1 MNNKKTTRKKQ
12 IIAAVDIG
20 GTFTDIVVYDNSN
33 KKTFLR
39 KELTTTID
47 PSIGALAGL
56 RSLIE
61 NEKIR
66 FQDLS
71 KIIHATTLAG
81 NAIIERKGAETGLV
95 ATKGFGEILTI
106 GRESRYDIYDL
117 NPEFPEP
124 LVKGTLRHELT
135 ERTSASGQVL
145 QIPSVQE
152 IKVNIQEL
160 VDKGAESIAV
170 CLLHSYVN
178 SENEREIGKVIEK
191 SFPELSFSLS
201 SDVCPEIR
209 EYERTSTTVANAY
222 IKPLIARYL
231 ENLEINLSNVS
242 LYIMLSNGGIT
253 DPTSAEKNPI
263 RMFESGP
270 AASVLSAKHFGK
282 NAGLENFISFDM
294 GGTTAKTSIIE
305 KGEPHI
311 SFQSEV
317 ARVKRFN
324 KGSGLPIQNPCIDL
338 LEVGAGGGSI
348 AQINKMGL
356 LKVGPESTGANPGP
370 ACYDIGG
377 EEPTVTDADLLL
389 GYINPEFFLGGEML
403 IKKEKSEQ
411 VIETKIAKP
420 LKIETI
426 DAAWGIHELVN
437 ERMASAVK
445 MQISQRGLDHRNFT
459 LFASGGA
466 GPVHAFRLAR
476 KVGLQKII
484 CPPAS
489 SLSSSLGML
498 TVPLK
503 VDSVYTLVTPLDE
516 VDLKQ
521 INKLLEEKEKECFQL
536 LSKSGENNK
545 KIRIQRLADISFEGQ
560 GSSISVQIP
569 DGKLTQNHFDEIE
582 MNFREKYISEHGS
595 AIEKVKLQVF
605 SWRIF
610 AYGEEP
616 KMDFEFM
623 YKKNTSKNMPIKSQR
638 RIYLPETKGF
648 RKVNVYDRYQLKPG
662 QIYKGPALLE
672 EPMTT
677 TVIGPRSRFTMDK
690 KYNVTITL

>member
-270 AASVLSAKHFGK
+270 AANVLSAKHFGK

>member
-1 MNNKKTTRKKQ
+1 MNKKSPTRKRQ
-12 IIAAVDIG
+12 IIASVDIG
-20 GTFTDIVVYDNSN
+20 GTFTDIVVYDLLN

-47 PSIGALAGL
+47 PSIAALAGL
-56 RSLIE
+56 RSLMD

-71 KIIHATTLAG
+71 KIIHGTTLAG
-81 NAIIERKGAETGLV
+81 NAIIERKGAETGLI

-124 LVKGTLRHELT
+124 LVKGALRLELT

-145 QIPSVQE
+145 QSPSVQE
-152 IKVNIQEL
+152 IKVTIQEL
-160 VDKGAESIAV
+160 VDKGVESIAV

-178 SENEREIGKVIEK
+178 PENEKEIGNVIKK
-191 SFPELSFSLS
+191 SFPELSYSLS

-222 IKPLIARYL
+222 IKPIVARYL
-231 ENLEINLSNVS
+231 ENFEFNLSNVS

-253 DPTSAEKNPI
+253 DASSAEKNPI

-305 KGEPHI
+305 KGEPHV
-311 SFQSEV
+311 SFQSEI

-324 KGSGLPIQNPCIDL
+324 KGSGLPIQNTCIDL

-377 EEPTVTDADLLL
+377 EDPTVTDADLLL
-389 GYINPEFFLGGEML
+389 GYINPDYFLGGEMF
-403 IKKEKSEQ
+403 INKEKAEQ
-411 VIETKIAKP
+411 IIEAKIAKP

-445 MQISQRGLDHRNFT
+445 MQMSQRGLDHRNFT

-489 SLSSSLGML
+489 SLSSTLGML

-503 VDSVYTLVTPLDE
+503 VDLVHTMVTPLDKVE
-516 VDLKQ
+516 LKQ
-521 INKLLEEKEKECFQL
+521 INKLFEEKEKECIQL
-536 LSKSGENNK
+536 LSKSGEIPK
-545 KIRIQRLADISFEGQ
+545 KIRIKRLADISFEGQ
-560 GSSISVQIP
+560 GSSIAVQIP
-569 DGKLTQNHFDEIE
+569 DGKLTPNHFKEIE
-582 MNFREKYISEHGS
+582 ANFREQYISEHGS

-610 AYGEEP
+610 GYGEEP
-616 KMDFEFM
+616 KIDFQFSH
-623 YKKNTSKNMPIKSQR
+623 KKNTSKNMPIKNQR

-648 RKVNVYDRYQLKPG
+648 RKVNVYDRYQLKYG

-690 KYNVTITL
+690 KYNVIITL

>member
-1 MNNKKTTRKKQ
+1 MSDKKTTRKKQ
-12 IIAAVDIG
+12 IFASVDIG
-20 GTFTDIVVYDNSN
+20 GTFTDIVIHDRKN
-33 KKTFLR
+33 KKTYLR
-39 KELTTTID
+39 KELTTTND
-47 PSIGALAGL
+47 PSIAALAGL
-56 RSLIE
+56 RSLAE
-61 NEKIR
+61 EQKIR
-66 FQDLS
+66 FPDLS
-71 KIIHATTLAG
+71 KIIHGTTLAG
-81 NAIIERKGAETGLV
+81 NAIIERKGAKTGLV

-117 NPEFPEP
+117 NPEFPDP
-124 LVKGTLRHELT
+124 LVKGSRRQELT

-145 QIPSVQE
+145 QSPSVQE
-152 IKVNIQEL
+152 IKVTIQEL
-160 VDKGAESIAV
+160 IDKGVESVAI
-170 CLLHSYVN
+170 CLLHSYIN
-178 SENEREIGKVIEK
+178 SENENEIGKVIKK
-191 SFPELSFSLS
+191 SFPELSYSLS

-222 IKPLIARYL
+222 IKPIVSKYL
-231 ENLEINLSNVS
+231 KNLELNLGSVS

-253 DPTSAEKNPI
+253 DAKSAEQNPI

-270 AASVLSAKHFGK
+270 AASVLSAKYFGETA
-282 NAGLENFISFDM
+282 NLENFISFDM

-305 KGEPHI
+305 KGNPHI

-356 LKVGPESTGANPGP
+356 LKVGPESTNANPGP
-370 ACYDIGG
+370 ACYETGG

-389 GYINPEFFLGGEML
+389 GYINPDFFLGGEMQ
-403 IKKEKSEQ
+403 INKDKSEQ
-411 VIETKIAKP
+411 AIETKIAKP

-445 MQISQRGLDHRNFT
+445 MQMSQRGLDHRNFT

-489 SLSSSLGML
+489 SLSSALGML

-503 VDSVYTLVTPLDE
+503 VDLVCTMVSSLE
-516 VDLKQ
+516 SIDLKLV
-521 INKLLEEKEKECFQL
+521 NKLLEEKQKECEIL
-536 LSKSGENNK
+536 LSRSGENTK
-545 KIRIQRLADISFEGQ
+545 RIRIERKADISFEGQ
-560 GSSISVQIP
+560 GTSITVSIP
-569 DGKLTQNHFDEIE
+569 DGKLTQNHIKQIE
-582 MNFREKYISEHGS
+582 LNFREKYISEHGS
-595 AIEKVKLQVF
+595 AIDKVRLQVF

-610 AYGEEP
+610 GYGEEP
-616 KMDFEFM
+616 EIDFQFLH
-623 YKKNTSKNMPIKSQR
+623 KKNTSKNMPIKNQR

-677 TVIGPRSRFTMDK
+677 TVIGPRSRFSMDK
-690 KYNVTITL
+690 KYNVIITL

>member
-1 MNNKKTTRKKQ
+1 MNSNNTPRKKQ
-12 IIAAVDIG
+12 ILASVDIG
-20 GTFTDIVVYDNSN
+20 GTFTDIIVFNPSN

-39 KELTTTID
+39 KELTTTLD
-47 PSIGALAGL
+47 PSIAALAGL
-56 RSLIE
+56 RSLIDD
-61 NEKIR
+61 EKIR

-71 KIIHATTLAG
+71 KIIHGTTLAG
-81 NAIIERKGAETGLV
+81 NAIIERKGALTGLI

-124 LVKGTLRHELT
+124 LIKGTLRHELT
-135 ERTSASGQVL
+135 ERTSATGQIL
-145 QIPSVQE
+145 QSPSIQE

-178 SENEREIGKVIEK
+178 PENELEIGKVIKK
-191 SFPELSFSLS
+191 SFPELSYSLS

-222 IKPLIARYL
+222 IKPIVAKYL
-231 ENLEINLSNVS
+231 ENLELNLSNVS

-253 DPTSAEKNPI
+253 DASTAEKIPI

-270 AASVLSAKHFGK
+270 AASVLSTKHFGSA
-282 NAGLENFISFDM
+282 AGLENFISFDM

-305 KGEPHI
+305 KGEPHV

-370 ACYDIGG
+370 ACYDKGG

-389 GYINPEFFLGGEML
+389 GYINPDFFLGGEML
-403 IKKEKSEQ
+403 IDKEKSEQ
-411 VIETKIAKP
+411 IIETKIAKP

-489 SLSSSLGML
+489 SLSSALGML

-503 VDSVYTLVTPLDE
+503 VDLVHTMVASLDE
-516 VDLKQ
+516 VDLK
-521 INKLLEEKEKECFQL
+521 IVNKLLEEKEKECIQL
-536 LSKSGENNK
+536 LAKSGESSK
-545 KIRIQRLADISFEGQ
+545 RIRIERMADISFEGQ
-560 GSSISVQIP
+560 GSSITVPIP
-569 DGKLTQNHFDEIE
+569 DGKLTPSDFKVIE
-582 MNFREKYISEHGS
+582 SNFRKKYISEHGS

-610 AYGEEP
+610 GYGEEP
-616 KMDFEFM
+616 KVDFQFSH
-623 YKKNTSKNMPIKSQR
+623 KKNTSKNMPIKGQR

-677 TVIGPRSRFTMDK
+677 TVIGPRSRFSMDK
-690 KYNVTITL
+690 KFNLIITL

>member
-124 LVKGTLRHELT
+124 LVKGSLRHELT

-191 SFPELSFSLS
+191 SFPELSYSLS

-305 KGEPHI
+305 KGDPHI

-503 VDSVYTLVTPLDE
+503 VDSVYTMVTPLDE

>member
-20 GTFTDIVVYDNSN
+20 GTFTDIVVYDNAN

-124 LVKGTLRHELT
+124 LVKGSLRHELT

-191 SFPELSFSLS
+191 SFPELSYSLS

-305 KGEPHI
+305 KGDPHI

-503 VDSVYTLVTPLDE
+503 VDSVYTMVTPLDE